1 MTLNVGDKAPEFSLP
16 ATTGETISLKDQ
28 AGKKVVLY
36 FYPADD
42 TPGCTIEACGFR
54 DSLDQLDVAGAVI
67 LGVSADSMESHDRF
81 LTKFDLNFPLLSDED
96 KTVANA
102 YGAWGEKQRFGK
114 TVIGMRR
121 ETFLIDEQGD
131 IQKIWRQVKPEGHPE
146 QVLAVIL
153 GDKGAS
159 WLGHRPGHPS
169 WTKLPSS
176 STSGQ
181 PVTRPE
187 RPLMLRLSLFSVT

>member
-1 MTLNVGDKAPEFSLP
+1 MALDLGDKAPEFSLP

-42 TPGCTIEACGFR
+42 TPGCTTEACGFR
-54 DSLDQLDVAGAVI
+54 DSIDKFTDAGAVV

-121 ETFLIDEQGD
+121 QTFLIDEQGD
-131 IQKIWRQVKPEGHPE
+131 IEKIWRQVKPEGHPD
-146 QVLAVIL
+146 QVLEAIR
-153 GDKGAS
+153 G
-159 WLGHRPGHPS
+159 
-169 WTKLPSS
+169 
-176 STSGQ
+176 
-181 PVTRPE
+181 
-187 RPLMLRLSLFSVT
+187 